1 MRNMYSKKT
10 KKMIAIFSAVA
21 TTMMFSVYSNP
32 DNISYIEDDK
42 GDKHGE

>member
-21 TTMMFSVYSNP
+21 TTMMFSGCSDP
-32 DNISYIEDDK
+32 DNTSYIEDDK
-42 GDKHGE
+42 GVKYGE